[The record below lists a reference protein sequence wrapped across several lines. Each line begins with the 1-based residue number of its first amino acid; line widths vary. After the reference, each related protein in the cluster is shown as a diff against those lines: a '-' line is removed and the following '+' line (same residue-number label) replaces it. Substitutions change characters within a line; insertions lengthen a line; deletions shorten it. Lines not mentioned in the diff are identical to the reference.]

1 MYIYLYIV
9 CVYIYIYTYIYIL
22 RVYIYIY
29 IYIKKVDLWGCYYMY
44 MYVYVYIYMYIQI
57 YTCIEFIKS
66 GTNHPPQG
74 IVLDANGVVTREHP
88 RQRIGWHLL
97 ETREVRM
104 VQTTISTGT
113 YNDHL

>member
-1 MYIYLYIV
+1 MHRIHYIWDKPSALRFLLY
-9 CVYIYIYTYIYIL
+9 
-22 RVYIYIY
+22 
-29 IYIKKVDLWGCYYMY
+29 
-44 MYVYVYIYMYIQI
+44 
-57 YTCIEFIKS
+57 F
-66 GTNHPPQG
+66 PQG

-113 YNDHL
+113 YNDHLRVDISFYHFLPTQ